1 VPKGVELTHGNL
13 LANMRQLMGV
23 LDVTDHER
31 FFSAMPLFHSFGLMA
46 GLVVPLTNGFYTFL
60 YPSPLHYRVVPAAV
74 YDKACTVMLG
84 TNTFLNGYARR
95 ANPYDF
101 NSVKFLVAGAEKI
114 QDATVQTWAKK
125 FGVRILEGYGATE
138 CSPAITINS
147 RLEPKSGSVG
157 RFLPGMEWKLEPIEG
172 VAEGGK
178 LFVRGPNVMR
188 GYLNP
193 DANAK
198 FQALGG
204 WYDTGDMVKVDDE
217 GFVHILGRLKRFAKI
232 SGEMVSLTAVEDA
245 LAGAFPHL
253 GLKCEIAVI
262 AVPDEDKGEKLI
274 AVTDQPKLNLDDIRG
289 VIRGKGMTNLCVPR
303 EVMVVREI
311 PKLGTGKVNHREL
324 QAQLKVQN
332 PAAS

>member
-1 VPKGVELTHGNL
+1 
-13 LANMRQLMGV
+13 V

-324 QAQLKVQN
+324 LRALSENEK
-332 PAAS
+332 